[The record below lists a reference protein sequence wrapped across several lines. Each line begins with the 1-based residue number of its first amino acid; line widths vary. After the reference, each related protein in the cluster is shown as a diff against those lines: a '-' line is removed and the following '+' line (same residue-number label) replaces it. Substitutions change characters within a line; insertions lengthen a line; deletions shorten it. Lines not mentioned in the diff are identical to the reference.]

1 LEDGAA
7 NDHAESEQ
15 AEPANCI
22 HLCCTSQENRVV
34 GREEHARRS
43 ADAARE
49 KSLTGGYLRT
59 SMDRRESP
67 GRAVLVIA
75 CVAQFMVVLDISIV
89 NVALPAMRRALDLT
103 PAGQQ
108 WIVNAYVLVFGG
120 CLLCGGRAA
129 DIYGRRRAF
138 LAGLGLFSVASLAG
152 GLADSG
158 GMLIAARAVQG
169 LGGAVLA
176 PATLSLITT
185 TYVDPRERT
194 RALTAWA
201 ATAASGGAFGVVSG
215 GVLTDT
221 LGWRAVL
228 FVNIPIGIA
237 LFAASLRF
245 VTELARDSRSRAL
258 DLPGTLA
265 VTGGL
270 ALFIYAIVTTD
281 KHSWGS
287 LHTLGLLALS
297 LGILAGFVAIEL
309 RARDPMVPLGI
320 FRNRALSG
328 ANAIA
333 MLLGG
338 VITAQIFFMSLY
350 LQQVNRYSP
359 LRAGVVLLAPTACAL
374 VASIAAGKLVG
385 RVGPRALLIAG
396 PLLAA
401 AGSVWLGQLDAG
413 DSAIHLI
420 LPALPTVLGCASCFV
435 PMTMS
440 ATAGVELRD
449 AGLAS
454 GLINSSR
461 QVGAAVGLAALVTV
475 ATSHTA
481 SLLQRGGTSAPEAL
495 TRGYDRGFMITAA
508 MALAMALIAA
518 LVLPRIPT
526 RGRVREEARDVA
538 VALEGS

>member
-1 LEDGAA
+1 M
-7 NDHAESEQ
+7 
-15 AEPANCI
+15 
-22 HLCCTSQENRVV
+22 NRRV
-34 GREEHARRS
+34 R
-43 ADAARE
+43 
-49 KSLTGGYLRT
+49 
-59 SMDRRESP
+59 P
-67 GRAVLVIA
+67 GHAVLVIA
-75 CVAQFMVVLDISIV
+75 CAAQFMVVLDVSIV

-120 CLLCGGRAA
+120 CLLFGGRAA

-138 LAGLGLFSVASLAG
+138 LAGLSLFSVASLAG
-152 GLADSG
+152 GLAQSG

-185 TYVDPRERT
+185 TYVHPRERT
-194 RALTAWA
+194 RALTAWS
-201 ATAASGGAFGVVSG
+201 ATAASGGAFGAVAG
-215 GVLTDT
+215 GVLTDV

-228 FVNIPIGIA
+228 FVNVPIGA
-237 LFAASLRF
+237 VLFIASLRF
-245 VTELARDSRSRAL
+245 VSELARDSRSRTL
-258 DLPGTLA
+258 DLPGTVA

-287 LHTLGLLALS
+287 LHTLGLLAVS
-297 LGILAGFVAIEL
+297 LAILTGFVAIEM

-350 LQQVNRYSP
+350 LQQVNGYSP
-359 LRAGVVLLAPTACAL
+359 LHAGVVLLAPTCCAF
-374 VASIAAGKLVG
+374 VSSIVTGKLVG
-385 RVGPRALLIAG
+385 RVGPRAILIGG
-396 PLLAA
+396 PVLGALGSLWLA
-401 AGSVWLGQLDAG
+401 QLEAG

-440 ATAGVELRD
+440 ATAGVEMRD

-475 ATSHTA
+475 ATSHTV
-481 SLLQRGGTSAPEAL
+481 SLLHRGATSAPEAL
-495 TRGYDRGFMITAA
+495 TRGYDRGFVITAG
-508 MALAMALIAA
+508 MALAMAVIAA
-518 LVLPRIPT
+518 VVLPRIPT
-526 RGRVREEARDVA
+526 RARAQEEAAEVA